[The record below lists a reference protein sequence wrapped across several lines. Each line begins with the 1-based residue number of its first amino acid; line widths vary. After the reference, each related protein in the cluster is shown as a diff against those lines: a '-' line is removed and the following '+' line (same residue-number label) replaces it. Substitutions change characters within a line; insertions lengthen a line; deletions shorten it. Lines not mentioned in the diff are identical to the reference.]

1 MKALVLQ
8 RILYR
13 KPNEPQKKNTTWVNS
28 ILQKINVVR
37 GEKMTKW
44 EYVSIALVKG
54 ILDAGVKTQEE
65 LLNKYGLDGW
75 ELVSIVALQINQSF
89 EVVAYLKRQLKNE
102 SELANNEPKGNS

>member
-1 MKALVLQ
+1 
-8 RILYR
+8 
-13 KPNEPQKKNTTWVNS
+13 
-28 ILQKINVVR
+28 
-37 GEKMTKW
+37 MTKW

-89 EVVAYLKRQLKNE
+89 EVVAYLKRELRTDSILKDNQK
-102 SELANNEPKGNS
+102 KGNS